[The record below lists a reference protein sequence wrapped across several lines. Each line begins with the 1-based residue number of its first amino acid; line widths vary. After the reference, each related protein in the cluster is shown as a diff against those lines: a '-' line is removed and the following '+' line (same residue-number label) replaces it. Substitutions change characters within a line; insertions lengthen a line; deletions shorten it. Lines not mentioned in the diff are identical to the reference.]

1 MEKTLGDLAEFV
13 QGKLIGNPQKVIRG
27 IAGIREAE
35 DDEITFLSN
44 AKYDK
49 DVELSRA
56 GAIIVSPRMQT
67 TPKPAIICDNPY
79 LAFAKILTLFY
90 PPHVVIP
97 AGIHPT
103 AIVNPK
109 AKIGLQVC
117 IGPYVVIEE
126 EAQLADNCVLFPGVY
141 IGKGSTIGLSSEIHA
156 NVSIREGSTIGKR
169 AIIHAGAVIG
179 NDGFGF
185 VRMAE
190 KQVKIPQVGSVIIGD
205 DVEIGANVCIAR
217 GTLGDTVIGSGT
229 KIDSLVQIAHNVH
242 IGQNCTIV
250 AQVGISGSTVVE
262 DNVTIAGQAGVIGH
276 IRIGKNSVVAAKA
289 GVTKDI
295 GAGECVSG
303 YPAQPHHLAKRL
315 NAELHRL
322 PELRQKVKE
331 LEEKI
336 RQLEKK
342 WL

>member
-1 MEKTLGDLAEFV
+1 MEKTLGELAEFV
-13 QGKLIGNPQKVIRG
+13 QGKIIGNPQIVIRG
-27 IAGIREAE
+27 IAGIREAK

-44 AKYDK
+44 TKYAK
-49 DVELSRA
+49 DVESSGA
-56 GAIIVSPRMQT
+56 GAIIIPTQMHTLS
-67 TPKPAIICDNPY
+67 KPAIVCDNPY
-79 LAFAKILTLFY
+79 LAFARILTLFH
-90 PPHVVIP
+90 PRQTMIP
-97 AGIHPT
+97 EGIHLTAVVHPT
-103 AIVNPK
+103 V
-109 AKIGLQVC
+109 KIGERVC

-126 EAQLADNCVLFPGVY
+126 KAHLGDYCVLFPGVY
-141 IGKGSTIGLSSEIHA
+141 IGKDSVIGQSSVIHA
-156 NVSIREGSTIGKR
+156 HVCIREGVIIGKR
-169 AIIHAGAVIG
+169 AIIHAGTVIG

-185 VRMAE
+185 VRTGE
-190 KQVKIPQVGSVIIGD
+190 KQMKIPQVGNVIVGD
-205 DVEIGANVCIAR
+205 DVEIGANVCVAR

-262 DNVTIAGQAGVIGH
+262 DNVTIAGQAGVAGH
-276 IRIGKNSVVAAKA
+276 IKLGKNSVIAAQA
-289 GVTKDI
+289 GVTKDV
-295 GAGECVSG
+295 GDGECVSG

-336 RQLEKK
+336 RELERK
-342 WL
+342 